1 MVPTYKK
8 EGLVSSTYE
17 ELEKPEMECMEVLII
32 QSRLDIAYGMNRIM
46 PEKNLS
52 WELVNSGV
60 HCSFTVSSNMDS
72 VRNCSTDMITQE

>member
-17 ELEKPEMECMEVLII
+17 ELEKPGMDCMEVLII

-46 PEKNLS
+46 PEKKPFLGIS
-52 WELVNSGV
+52 E
-60 HCSFTVSSNMDS
+60 
-72 VRNCSTDMITQE
+72 

>member
-52 WELVNSGV
+52 WELVNSRV
-60 HCSFTVSSNMDS
+60 HSQYHPICILFE
-72 VRNCSTDMITQE
+72 IAPLI